1 MAQRLTPHVNS
12 RAAPPT
18 VAGAGRARALQL
30 LLVIAISA
38 AVAGIGA
45 VWGQAGSPDPAAVS
59 SQPGSATGDA
69 ATAVAEASV
78 ERFPS
83 GFATYQVQPGDTLTT
98 IAERRSMT
106 AVELSRWNPQLAD
119 AEPTVG
125 QWIWVPL
132 WPTPA
137 ADEGDDG

>member
-1 MAQRLTPHVNS
+1 MAQRSTPHVNS
-12 RAAPPT
+12 RAAPRVVPQ
-18 VAGAGRARALQL
+18 VRRARALQL
-30 LLVIAISA
+30 LLVIAISG

-45 VWGQAGSPDPAAVS
+45 VWGQAGSPDAAAVS
-59 SQPGSATGDA
+59 AQPGSSANDVAKSVVQASPERLPA
-69 ATAVAEASV
+69 AFV
-78 ERFPS
+78 
-83 GFATYQVQPGDTLTT
+83 TYQVQPGDTLTT
-98 IAERRSMT
+98 IAKRRSIT
-106 AVELSRWNPQLAD
+106 AVELGRWNPQLAG